1 MVIYPNGPTKIYA
14 PYFIL
19 NEFYCLQSTVL
30 SKPNKINVFFW
41 HTADKITEL
50 KVCCEQ
56 GADIVLMWKTG
67 GFSIRFSALLDYIND
82 LQHLVLAPQQFVA
95 LDDADFFFPT
105 LLVTIRYMP
114 AC

>member
-1 MVIYPNGPTKIYA
+1 M
-14 PYFIL
+14 
-19 NEFYCLQSTVL
+19 LQGKTL
-30 SKPNKINVFFW
+30 CCWGMQQLANVCY
-41 HTADKITEL
+41 ER
-50 KVCCEQ
+50 E
-56 GADIVLMWKTG
+56 ADIVFMWKTG

-82 LQHLVLAPQQFVA
+82 LQHLVLAPQQLVA